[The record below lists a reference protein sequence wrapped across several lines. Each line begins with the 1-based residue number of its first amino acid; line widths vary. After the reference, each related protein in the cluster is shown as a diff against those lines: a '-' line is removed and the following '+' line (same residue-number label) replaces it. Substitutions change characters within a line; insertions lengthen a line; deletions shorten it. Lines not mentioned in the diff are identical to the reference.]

1 MSKNRTVLV
10 NDEIYSSLSYLK
22 NYYRKE
28 TGRKIGFN
36 DVMQIRISLYAR
48 YIRIDDSVR
57 TYIES
62 FVSKMSSYE
71 DVLGITLFGSVA
83 KNTYH
88 DYSDIDLF
96 IVTSANGSSIYERC
110 NSVINSIEPMR
121 KKLLVSK
128 GLHLTISPVI
138 KTQTELKKIKTIY
151 FDIADYGLLLFER
164 NRTMENFIIAIKKL
178 TYKRSNSQFG
188 EVIEWT

>member
-110 NSVINSIEPMR
+110 NSVINSIEPIR

-138 KTQTELKKIKTIY
+138 KTRTELKNIKTIY

-178 TYKRSNSQFG
+178 PYKRSNSQFG
-188 EVIEWT
+188 EVVEWT